1 MKSSLLKNLDLRS
14 NLMLTHPPL
23 LCLSGVG
30 SGGKN
35 CLIFHTST
43 LSSSKPLAP
52 SVGLDGREGDP
63 RGIVSA
69 LPVVI
74 LSWLLP
80 LLWLRLRGH
89 PCPVGRH
96 PLAGSLTPVFHM
108 SSSSGETARGRTPRG
123 DPTLSLPFPPP
134 PGPHLGQ
141 PTPSLLLLGSPCPV
155 ASPLGWGNGKI
166 VQVTSQRPLDAE
178 ETSGGHAD
186 FSTAPPQRVSPVHTE
201 SALTGTV
208 E

>member
-1 MKSSLLKNLDLRS
+1 
-14 NLMLTHPPL
+14 MLTHPPL

-35 CLIFHTST
+35 CPLSHTPT
-43 LSSSKPLAP
+43 RSSSKPLAP
-52 SVGLDGREGDP
+52 SVGLGGRQADP
-63 RGIVSA
+63 RGIFSA
-69 LPVVI
+69 LPVVT
-74 LSWLLP
+74 LSRLLP

-89 PCPVGRH
+89 PCLVGRH

-108 SSSSGETARGRTPRG
+108 SSSSGETTRGRTPCT
-123 DPTLSLPFPPP
+123 DLALPLPFLPP
-134 PGPHLGQ
+134 PGPHLCQ
-141 PTPSLLLLGSPCPV
+141 STPSLLLLGSPYPV

-166 VQVTSQRPLDAE
+166 VQVTSQRPPDAE